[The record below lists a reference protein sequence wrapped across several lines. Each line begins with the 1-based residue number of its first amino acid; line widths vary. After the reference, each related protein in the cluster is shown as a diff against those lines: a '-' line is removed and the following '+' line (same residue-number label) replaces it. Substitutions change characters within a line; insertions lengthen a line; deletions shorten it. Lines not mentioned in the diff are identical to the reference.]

1 MRVCALQNLFR
12 ICGDFAHLFSFFILF
27 FKIYQTKQV
36 GGAAPALR
44 CISASQHGPLRQRQ
58 ACESEPLACVRPT
71 AGISLK
77 TQILY
82 VIVFCTRYMDLLWN
96 FASMYNWCMKVRS
109 RATPDLMW
117 AGR

>member
-1 MRVCALQNLFR
+1 MLFGGRLLGLMVRACGQNLFR

-36 GGAAPALR
+36 GGALASHPPLYPAP
-44 CISASQHGPLRQRQ
+44 
-58 ACESEPLACVRPT
+58 VRRWQSIVWLIDRLST

-82 VIVFCTRYMDLLWN
+82 VIVFCSRYIDLLWN
-96 FASMYNWCMKVRS
+96 FASMYNWFMKVR
-109 RATPDLMW
+109 APH
-117 AGR
+117 